1 MENKA
6 IKRILTGLTV
16 VLMAIGVIVSA
27 ISIKHGDIPGDRETK
42 QLGIIA
48 YNAEATECQ
57 CNPEKSVDDFE
68 KEELDR
74 VMGNIIGATS
84 TSVGWAL
91 ILTCLTVAIWVI
103 FIILGFVKN
112 PKGIVKIAVTFGGF
126 ILLLVII
133 YFTTAAEQIPESLSE
148 ALTRNSVQH
157 DIGGYNLASWG
168 IATSIVLIVL
178 AVLSWIGGG
187 IYSMVK
193 K

>member
-27 ISIKHGDIPGDRETK
+27 MSIKHGDIPGDRETK

-48 YNAEATECQ
+48 YNAEATKCQ

-68 KEELDR
+68 KEEFAR
-74 VMGNIIGATS
+74 VRGNIQGATS

-91 ILTCLTVAIWVI
+91 ILTCLTAAIWVI
-103 FIILGFVKN
+103 FIVLGFLKN
-112 PKGIVKIAVTFGGF
+112 PKGVVKILITFGGF

-133 YFTTAAEQIPESLSE
+133 YFATVSEQIPQSLSD
-148 ALTRNSVQH
+148 ALTRNDVQH

-168 IATSIVLIVL
+168 IATSIVLIAL

-187 IYSMVK
+187 IYSLVK

>member
-27 ISIKHGDIPGDRETK
+27 MSIKHGDIPGDRETK

-48 YNAEATECQ
+48 YNAEATKCQ

-68 KEELDR
+68 KEEFAR
-74 VMGNIIGATS
+74 VMGNIQGATS

-91 ILTCLTVAIWVI
+91 ILTCLTAAIWVI
-103 FIILGFVKN
+103 FIVLGFLKN
-112 PKGIVKIAVTFGGF
+112 PKGVVKILITFGGF

-133 YFTTAAEQIPESLSE
+133 YFATVSEQIPQSLSD
-148 ALTRNSVQH
+148 ALTRNDVQH

-168 IATSIVLIVL
+168 IATSIVLIAL

-187 IYSMVK
+187 IYSLVK